1 MLLELDLST
10 RKIPFNLCPDFYRF
24 MNKGLEAHKRIGK
37 NLRTF
42 RELRGLKQGYLAGLL
57 GITPN
62 GYGKMERGEST
73 ISIDRLETIA
83 RIYGVNVSVL
93 LHLDTNLHQQP
104 ETVSQAEWAQQ
115 DDAFKQELAGIRNE
129 VVALQEK
136 VLHHSK
142 LLEQLL
148 QQMR

>member
-1 MLLELDLST
+1 
-10 RKIPFNLCPDFYRF
+10 
-24 MNKGLEAHKRIGK
+24 MNKGLDTHKRIGK

-73 ISIDRLETIA
+73 ISIDRLEMIA

-93 LHLDTNLHQQP
+93 LHLDTNPPMQP
-104 ETVSQAEWAQQ
+104 EAVSQTALAQQ
-115 DDAFKQELAGIRNE
+115 DEAFKQELSGIRKE

-148 QQMR
+148 HQMG

>member
-1 MLLELDLST
+1 
-10 RKIPFNLCPDFYRF
+10 
-24 MNKGLEAHKRIGK
+24 MNKGLDAHKRIGK

-42 RELRGLKQGYLAGLL
+42 REFRGLKQGYVAGLL

-73 ISIDRLETIA
+73 ISIDRLEMIA
-83 RIYGVNVSVL
+83 RIYGVDVSVL
-93 LHLDTNLHQQP
+93 LHLDSNP
-104 ETVSQAEWAQQ
+104 SSPAEMVPQTELARK
-115 DDAFKQELAGIRNE
+115 DEAFKQELSGIRNE
-129 VVALQEK
+129 VAALQEK

-148 QQMR
+148 HQMG

>member
-1 MLLELDLST
+1 MS
-10 RKIPFNLCPDFYRF
+10 
-24 MNKGLEAHKRIGK
+24 KGIDAHKRIGR

-62 GYGKMERGEST
+62 GYGKMERGESA
-73 ISIDRLETIA
+73 ISIDRLEMIA
-83 RIYGVNVSVL
+83 RIYGVSVSVL
-93 LHLDTNLHQQP
+93 LHLDTNQP
-104 ETVSQAEWAQQ
+104 TPTDNVAQTMLAQQ
-115 DDAFKQELAGIRNE
+115 DEAFRQELSGIRME
-129 VVALQEK
+129 VLALQEK

-148 QQMR
+148 QQKR